1 MWHFEI
7 TEGVLRDVPSR
18 GAFAN
23 YAAFEAVVTVVFL
36 NRGRVFIRA
45 ALRSDGRSLR
55 PVDLRDIA
63 RKLRTEH
70 GVETI
75 EYDRKG
81 VVRSWPTSRAW

>member
-18 GAFAN
+18 EAFAD
-23 YAAFEAVVTVVFL
+23 YAAFEAVATVVFL

-45 ALRSDGRSLR
+45 ALRTDGRGLR
-55 PVDLRDIA
+55 TADFRDIA
-63 RKLRTEH
+63 RKLRDEY
-70 GVETI
+70 GVDLI

-81 VVRSWPTSRAW
+81 VVRSWPTARAW